1 MSEPQTTQGLPSNK
15 VKGQLTSK
23 EISAFLNRI
32 AEFTEALKVPHTI
45 FISDLRHDKYKLT
58 QPIPVSIE
66 YEDDTVIVSFYD
78 VDVYGTGDDI
88 QEAITDLCSQIIE
101 VYELYSQ
108 NVNRLGPVPTREW
121 KYLQTIVRPID

>member
-1 MSEPQTTQGLPSNK
+1 MSESQTTQE
-15 VKGQLTSK
+15 QLTSK

-32 AEFTEALKVPHTI
+32 AEFTGALKLPHTI
-45 FISDLRHDKYKLT
+45 FISNLRHDKYKLT

-66 YEDDTVIVSFYD
+66 YENNVVIASFYD

-108 NVNRLGPVPTREW
+108 NLNHLGPVPAREW
-121 KYLQTIVRPID
+121 KYLQTIICPID

>member
-1 MSEPQTTQGLPSNK
+1 MRKSN
-15 VKGQLTSK
+15 
-23 EISAFLNRI
+23 
-32 AEFTEALKVPHTI
+32 LKP
-45 FISDLRHDKYKLT
+45 
-58 QPIPVSIE
+58 
-66 YEDDTVIVSFYD
+66 
-78 VDVYGTGDDI
+78 VYGTGDDI

>member
-1 MSEPQTTQGLPSNK
+1 MVSESQTTQE
-15 VKGQLTSK
+15 QLTSK
-23 EISAFLNRI
+23 EISDFLNRI
-32 AEFTEALKVPHTI
+32 AEFTEALKLPHTI

-66 YEDDTVIVSFYD
+66 YENNVVIASFYD

-108 NVNRLGPVPTREW
+108 NVNRLGPVPAREW